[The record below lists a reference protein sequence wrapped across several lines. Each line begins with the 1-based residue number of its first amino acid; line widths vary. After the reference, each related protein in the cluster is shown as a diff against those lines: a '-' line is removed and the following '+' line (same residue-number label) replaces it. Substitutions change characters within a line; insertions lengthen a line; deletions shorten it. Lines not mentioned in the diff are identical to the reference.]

1 MSRKRLLTPRGKP
14 LEKPGALSGQQRLIR
29 QCGVPP
35 LMYQFGETLTAKTK
49 EVAHLLIDDYLT
61 LLKAAAPRPVET
73 LYHVT
78 NPISYMAVFS

>member
-35 LMYQFGETLTAKTK
+35 LMYQFGETLTAGQTHQNSPVF
-49 EVAHLLIDDYLT
+49 EAFCIQVASFFGRLERR
-61 LLKAAAPRPVET
+61 KP
-73 LYHVT
+73 
-78 NPISYMAVFS
+78 